1 MGPGATAN
9 PTRGSAFKLPVAFR
23 DDAVIAS
30 DEDGTFHRADTRTE
44 RNRWTR
50 DADTVG
56 TNSARVSGMMITSST
71 PSSRCISLSGLTST
85 NRLED
90 VYHRW

>member
-9 PTRGSAFKLPVAFR
+9 PTRGNALKPPVAFR

-30 DEDGTFHRADTRTE
+30 DEDGTFHRGNTRTG

-56 TNSARVSGMMITSST
+56 TNSAKVSGM
-71 PSSRCISLSGLTST
+71 CISLSGLTST
-85 NRLED
+85 NRPED
-90 VYHRW
+90 VCHRW